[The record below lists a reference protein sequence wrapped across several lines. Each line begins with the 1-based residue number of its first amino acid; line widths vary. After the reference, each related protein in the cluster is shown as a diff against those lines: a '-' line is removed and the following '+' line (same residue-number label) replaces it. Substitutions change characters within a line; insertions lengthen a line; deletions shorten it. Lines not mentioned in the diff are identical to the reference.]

1 MHACMFYAPG
11 PLPQQVATVA
21 LVFPSS
27 TTVVVVT
34 VVAANCSAQVSWKL
48 TCCNGKFSIIFD
60 PENRPSQKDPKGK

>member
-1 MHACMFYAPG
+1 MHARIFYAPG
-11 PLPQQVATVA
+11 PLPQQVVTVA

-27 TTVVVVT
+27 TTVVAVS

-48 TCCNGKFSIIFD
+48 TSCNGKFSNID